1 MAQICNEFQREMM
14 KNELINDQINDLSFD
29 DNEEEVDE
37 EVAKVLMEVAGI
49 SAAGK
54 ELILGNHFLELNL
67 AGAGGLTLEQEAEMK
82 ASALPALP

>member
-14 KNELINDQINDLSFD
+14 KNELMNDQINELSFD

-37 EVAKVLMEVAGI
+37 EVAKVLMEVAGV

-54 ELILGNHFLELNL
+54 ELFFFCHFLRTGTCWSWRFDS
-67 AGAGGLTLEQEAEMK
+67 GAGG
-82 ASALPALP
+82 